1 MTQLV
6 DGASGIVE
14 YLIDAAAGRAGPSAA
29 DRAAGIAALGPV
41 IAAVGNPVEI
51 ELYIERIA
59 QRFSISDLRVV
70 KEQLRQG
77 VRTGA
82 KGHPTP
88 AATSGS
94 TATQPTQLGSTT
106 KVASAQER
114 VKLPQLPSELLGALL
129 DKPELFRSQYAENLK
144 ELLTVAEL
152 QAIFSAAAAQV
163 AERGTLDAPR
173 LLAKLAGNSALAW
186 LQERLSVETY
196 SDDAEAEQVL
206 RRGIPFLAKQN
217 IEGELPR
224 LAQRI
229 QLARQRGD
237 ESEAIAL
244 TRQRHELAM
253 HAHQLVKGVK
263 R

>member
-1 MTQLV
+1 
-6 DGASGIVE
+6 
-14 YLIDAAAGRAGPSAA
+14 
-29 DRAAGIAALGPV
+29 
-41 IAAVGNPVEI
+41 
-51 ELYIERIA
+51 LYIERIA
-59 QRFSISDLRVV
+59 QRFSISELRVV

-77 VRTGA
+77 VRSASSATPHPSRRGQGQDERP
-82 KGHPTP
+82 GHGS
-88 AATSGS
+88 ATSGS
-94 TATQPTQLGSTT
+94 DPRGSTT

-114 VKLPQLPSELLGALL
+114 VKLPQLQSELLGALL
-129 DKPELFRSQYAENLK
+129 DKPELFRSEYAENLK

-152 QAIFSAAAAQV
+152 QAIFTAAADQV

-173 LLAKLAGNSALAW
+173 LLARLAGNEALAW

-196 SDDAEAEQVL
+196 SDDAQAEQVL

-217 IEGELPR
+217 IERELPH
-224 LAQRI
+224 LARRI
-229 QLARQRGD
+229 LLARQRGD
-237 ESEAIAL
+237 ESEAITL